1 MFHNSTNWLSV
12 PLGELTVK
20 AWKWPINFTLL
31 MNVIE
36 GIYSTIAYIL
46 VTFEAYVFLY
56 NHDTNDIL
64 PLWPYFMYEIIVLVG
79 KSPSNTVNESWKYC
93 CRPWTPLGSGI
104 NNSHKLFWSYTTYY
118 ILYNHDSN
126 TFVPFSAFLLNN
138 YTACFLLT
146 CIIHSHMVVTKAAD
160 DGIWC
165 SDVLTNFKLNMLE
178 IVKL

>member
-1 MFHNSTNWLSV
+1 MPTPLKIIGARQNWSTFVFGLFPVHGQILENSTFRSLFHNSTNWLSV

-56 NHDTNDIL
+56 NHDTNA
-64 PLWPYFMYEIIVLVG
+64 
-79 KSPSNTVNESWKYC
+79 
-93 CRPWTPLGSGI
+93 
-104 NNSHKLFWSYTTYY
+104 
-118 ILYNHDSN
+118 
-126 TFVPFSAFLLNN
+126 FVPFSAFFLNN
-138 YTACFLLT
+138 NTSCSLFP
-146 CIIHSHMVVTKAAD
+146 CISALSCGGYQGNRRCRCPNNYFHTD
-160 DGIWC
+160 
-165 SDVLTNFKLNMLE
+165 FKLNMLE